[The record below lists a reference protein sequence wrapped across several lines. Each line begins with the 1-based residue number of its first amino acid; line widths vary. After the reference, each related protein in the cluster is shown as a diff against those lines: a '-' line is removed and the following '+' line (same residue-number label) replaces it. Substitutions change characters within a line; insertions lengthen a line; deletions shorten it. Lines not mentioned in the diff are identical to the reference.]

1 MAVEAWIDVCSRSIP
16 MVAGSLV
23 PVRPEESGSTAPAR
37 PESRLTAAPGHVV
50 RGMAMGVAEVVPG
63 VSGGTVALV
72 VGIYERLID
81 GAGHVVTALRL
92 SVTGRWAAAR
102 AELRRAHWTTIVP
115 VLVGMV
121 VAVLTAARLL
131 EPVIED
137 HPVGARAVFLGLV
150 LFSIVVPA
158 RMVGRWARRDVAAA
172 VLGAVAAFV
181 LTGLPPGSDAEPPLT
196 VVVLAAAVAICAL
209 VLPGV
214 SGSFL
219 LLTLGLYQPTLAAV
233 NDRDLAYV
241 GAFALGAALGLGLFV
256 KALQAALQRHHALTL
271 ALMTGL
277 MLGSLRAL
285 WPWQDDDRTL
295 LAPDDGALP
304 MLALA
309 VGAGL
314 AVTAVMAAQ
323 ARVERH
329 ASAAALAT
337 ASDRMTH

>member
-1 MAVEAWIDVCSRSIP
+1 M
-16 MVAGSLV
+16 
-23 PVRPEESGSTAPAR
+23 
-37 PESRLTAAPGHVV
+37 TAAPGHVL

-72 VGIYERLID
+72 LGIYERLID

-92 SVTGRWAAAR
+92 SVTGRRAEAR

-115 VLVGMV
+115 ALAGMV
-121 VAVLTAARLL
+121 TAVVVAARLV

-137 HPVGARAVFLGLV
+137 HPVGARAVFFGLV

-158 RMVGRWARRDVAAA
+158 RMVGRWAPRDVATA
-172 VLGAVAAFV
+172 VLAAVAAFV
-181 LTGLPPGSDAEPPLT
+181 LTGLPPGGDVTPRL
-196 VVVLAAAVAICAL
+196 VVVTLAAAVAICAL

-233 NDRDLAYV
+233 NDRDVVYL
-241 GAFALGAALGLGLFV
+241 GAFALGAAVGLSLFV
-256 KALQAALQRHHALTL
+256 KALQTALHRHHALTL

-277 MLGSLRAL
+277 MVGSLRAL
-285 WPWQDDDRTL
+285 WPWQDEDRGL

-314 AVTAVMAAQ
+314 AVTAVLVLQAHAERRAA
-323 ARVERH
+323 
-329 ASAAALAT
+329 AAALAGQ
-337 ASDRMTH
+337 AHRGH

>member
-1 MAVEAWIDVCSRSIP
+1 
-16 MVAGSLV
+16 
-23 PVRPEESGSTAPAR
+23 
-37 PESRLTAAPGHVV
+37 
-50 RGMAMGVAEVVPG
+50 MGVAEVVPG

-92 SVTGRWAAAR
+92 VVAGRWTPAR
-102 AELRRAHWTTIVP
+102 EELGRAHWTTIVP
-115 VLVGMV
+115 VLAGMV
-121 VAVLTAARLL
+121 VAVLVAARLL

-137 HPVGARAVFLGLV
+137 NRVGARAVFFGLV
-150 LFSIVVPA
+150 LSSIVVPA
-158 RMVGRWARRDVAAA
+158 RMVGRWAPRDVATA
-172 VLGAVAAFV
+172 VLGAVAAFL
-181 LTGLPPGSDAEPPLT
+181 LTGLPPGPDVDPPLT

-219 LLTLGLYQPTLAAV
+219 LLTLGLYEPTLAAV
-233 NDRDLAYV
+233 NDRDLPYV

-256 KALQAALQRHHALTL
+256 KALQAALRRQHALTL

-277 MLGSLRAL
+277 MAGSLRAL
-285 WPWQDDDRTL
+285 WPWQNDDRGL

-314 AVTAVMAAQ
+314 AVTAVVLLQ
-323 ARVERH
+323 ARLERR
-329 ASAAALAT
+329 AVAAASST
-337 ASDRMTH
+337 PDRIGR

>member
-1 MAVEAWIDVCSRSIP
+1 VSEGATLPGRSRP
-16 MVAGSLV
+16 AGSFP
-23 PVRPEESGSTAPAR
+23 PVRAEDSGSSTP
-37 PESRLTAAPGHVV
+37 PVPTDRLTAAPGNVL

-72 VGIYERLID
+72 LGVYERLID

-92 SVTGRWAAAR
+92 SVTGRWAEAR

-115 VLVGMV
+115 LLAGMV
-121 VAVLTAARLL
+121 VAVLIAARLL

-137 HPVGARAVFLGLV
+137 HPVGARAVFFGLV
-150 LFSIVVPA
+150 LVSIVVPA
-158 RMVGRWARRDVAAA
+158 RMVGRWAKQDVATA
-172 VLGAVAAFV
+172 VLAAVAAFL
-181 LTGLPPGSDAEPPLT
+181 LTGLPPAGDVDPPLL

-219 LLTLGLYQPTLAAV
+219 LLTLGLYQPTLTAV
-233 NDRDLAYV
+233 NDRDLGYL

-256 KALQAALQRHHALTL
+256 KALQVALRRHHALTL

-277 MLGSLRAL
+277 MAGSLRAL
-285 WPWQDDDRTL
+285 WPWQDEDRSL
-295 LAPDDGALP
+295 LAPDGGALP
-304 MLALA
+304 VFALA

-314 AVTAVMAAQ
+314 TVVLVLVLQLRHERRTA
-323 ARVERH
+323 
-329 ASAAALAT
+329 AAALA
-337 ASDRMTH
+337 AANRLDR

>member
-1 MAVEAWIDVCSRSIP
+1 
-16 MVAGSLV
+16 
-23 PVRPEESGSTAPAR
+23 
-37 PESRLTAAPGHVV
+37 
-50 RGMAMGVAEVVPG
+50 MAMGVAEVVPG

-72 VGIYERLID
+72 LGIYERLID

-92 SVTGRWAAAR
+92 AVTGRRTSAR
-102 AELRRAHWTTIVP
+102 DELARAHWTTIVP

-121 VAVLTAARLL
+121 VAVLVAARLL

-137 HPVGARAVFLGLV
+137 HPVGARAVFFGLV
-150 LFSIVVPA
+150 LASIVVPA
-158 RMVGRWARRDVAAA
+158 RMVGRWAPRDVAVMLVGAA
-172 VLGAVAAFV
+172 AAFL
-181 LTGLPPGSDAEPPLT
+181 LTGLPPGADVDPPLA

-219 LLTLGLYQPTLAAV
+219 LLTVGLYEPTLAAV

-241 GAFALGAALGLGLFV
+241 GAFALGAVLGLGLFV
-256 KALQAALQRHHALTL
+256 KALQVALQRHHALTL

-277 MLGSLRAL
+277 MAGSLRAL
-285 WPWQDDDRTL
+285 WPWQDDDRGL

-304 MLALA
+304 MVALV

-314 AVTAVMAAQ
+314 AVTAAVIWQ
-323 ARVERH
+323 ARLDRR
-329 ASAAALAT
+329 AGAAALA
-337 ASDRMTH
+337 ARDRRGS

>member
-1 MAVEAWIDVCSRSIP
+1 M
-16 MVAGSLV
+16 
-23 PVRPEESGSTAPAR
+23 SGSSTPPA

-72 VGIYERLID
+72 VGVYERLID
-81 GAGHVVTALRL
+81 GAGHVVSALRL
-92 SVTGRWAAAR
+92 AVTRQGAAAR
-102 AELRRAHWTTIVP
+102 AELGRAHWSTILP
-115 VLVGMV
+115 VVAGML
-121 VAVLTAARLL
+121 VAVLLAARFI
-131 EPVIED
+131 EPLIEE
-137 HPVGARAVFLGLV
+137 HPVGARAVFFGLV

-172 VLGAVAAFV
+172 LLAALAAFL
-181 LTGLPPGSDAEPPLT
+181 LTGLPPSGDVEPQL
-196 VVVLAAAVAICAL
+196 VVVALAAAVAICAL

-233 NDRDLAYV
+233 NDRELAYL

-256 KALQAALQRHHALTL
+256 KALQAALRRHHALTL
-271 ALMTGL
+271 SVMTGL
-277 MLGSLRAL
+277 MAGSLRAL
-285 WPWQDDDRTL
+285 WPWQDQDRGL
-295 LAPDDGALP
+295 LAPDSGALP

-314 AVTAVMAAQ
+314 AVTAALALQ
-323 ARVERH
+323 TRVERR
-329 ASAAALAT
+329 AAAQ
-337 ASDRMTH
+337 S